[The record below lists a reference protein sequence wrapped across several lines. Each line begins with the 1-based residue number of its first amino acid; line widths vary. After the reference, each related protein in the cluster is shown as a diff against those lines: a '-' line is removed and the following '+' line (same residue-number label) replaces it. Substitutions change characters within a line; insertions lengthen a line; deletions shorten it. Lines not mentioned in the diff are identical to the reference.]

1 MAGRQFSRLIPL
13 CRNIPKH
20 RISFLATR
28 CLHQRSMLSGAK
40 SQLLLIT
47 SNKQIKPYS
56 SAAALEYINIQDE
69 SDFEKR
75 VLDSPK
81 PVVVDFHATSVQCQ
95 PLLVSAMGRQWTSLL
110 AYSLMT

>member
-81 PVVVDFHATSVQCQ
+81 PVVVDFHAT
-95 PLLVSAMGRQWTSLL
+95 
-110 AYSLMT
+110 

>member
-56 SAAALEYINIQDE
+56 SAAALECINIQDE

-81 PVVVDFHATSVQCQ
+81 PVIVDFHAS
-95 PLLVSAMGRQWTSLL
+95 
-110 AYSLMT
+110 